1 MTRVLPPHNSRDT
14 SIEAAE
20 SVADTVAA
28 KRAVVFGLLQAAPT
42 TCDAIEAH
50 TGWPHQTVSARI
62 WELHEAKRIT
72 DSKKRQTTRTGRNA
86 IVWVVVDQDHPWTPA
101 KRRQRPSNSTLRVA
115 LRELRSRTQGP
126 ELQTVVLWLESLIND
141 DAKNINTNCTCNDG
155 TCVWCLLE
163 G

>member
-1 MTRVLPPHNSRDT
+1 MTLPPHNSRDT

-28 KRAVVFGLLQAAPT
+28 KRAIVFNMLSAQPT

-72 DSKKRQTTRTGRNA
+72 DSTRRQTTRSGRNA
-86 IVWVVVDQDHPWTPA
+86 IVWVVVDQHHPWTPA
-101 KRRQRPSNSTLRVA
+101 KRRQRPSNATLRAA
-115 LRELRSRTQGP
+115 LQELHVLRHRP
-126 ELQTVVLWLESLIND
+126 AVQTVALWLEALLGDPPTPSI
-141 DAKNINTNCTCNDG
+141 ICTCNNNG